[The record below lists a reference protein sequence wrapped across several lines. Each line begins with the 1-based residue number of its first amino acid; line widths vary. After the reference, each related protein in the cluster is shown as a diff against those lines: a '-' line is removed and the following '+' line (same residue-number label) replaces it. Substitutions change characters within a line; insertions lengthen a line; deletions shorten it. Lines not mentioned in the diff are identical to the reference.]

1 MKKRVLVIT
10 AAALVTAATVPAQ
23 AETSLY
29 GSARIAT
36 FYNISQAYDAK
47 TGADAG
53 RYSGFDE
60 HLQSNSV
67 LGANFS
73 NGDVGGKVEFGA
85 GSTGVATRL
94 IYGTWNFVSG
104 KLTVGQDYNSYY
116 QGAAQVHGDDNT
128 LKGYGALWDNRQPQ
142 VRVNLNNGLYFAAI
156 QPYLNTTAVIN
167 PVAGTPNASGAAIP
181 NSESVSNNK
190 IYLPK
195 LNVGYAGKAG
205 AYSYNTGVVG
215 QFYENDSKGKKR
227 ISAIL
232 GYLNGSAAFGSTTV
246 TGNASFAQNA
256 GNLGLA
262 GRLDYNL
269 AKKDDARG
277 FEGFLQVSQKLSDR
291 LKANVGAGYVYDK
304 RGDDKSADDKLA
316 FFINAPVTL
325 AKNVSVT
332 PEFSYYDE
340 LNSTTDV
347 KQAKSYAVGA
357 QFRIDF

>member
-1 MKKRVLVIT
+1 MKKRVLVLT
-10 AAALVTAATVPAQ
+10 AAAMVSAATVPAL
-23 AETSLY
+23 AETNLY
-29 GSARIAT
+29 GSARVAT
-36 FYNISQAYDAK
+36 FYNIGQAYDAK

-53 RYSGFDE
+53 KYSGFDE

-67 LGANFS
+67 LGVNFS
-73 NGDVGGKVEFGA
+73 NGDVGGKVEFG
-85 GSTGVATRL
+85 TGVNTRL
-94 IYGTWNFVSG
+94 LYGTWNFGSG
-104 KLTVGQDYNSYY
+104 RLTVGQDYNSYY
-116 QGAAQVHGDDNT
+116 QGASQVHGDDNA
-128 LKGYGALWDNRQPQ
+128 LKGYGALWDNRLPQ

-156 QPYLNTTAVIN
+156 QPYLNTAAVIN
-167 PVAGTPNASGAAIP
+167 PVAGTPNASGAGIP

-195 LNVGYAGKAG
+195 LNVGYAGKTG
-205 AYSYNTGVVG
+205 AFAYNTGVVG
-215 QFYENDSKGKKR
+215 QFYENANNGKNR
-227 ISAIL
+227 INAIL
-232 GYLNGSAAFGSTTV
+232 GYLTGSAAFGSTTV
-246 TGNASFAQNA
+246 TGNASYAQNA

-269 AKKDDARG
+269 AKKDNARG

-304 RGDDKSADDKLA
+304 RSNDKSADDKLA
-316 FFINAPVTL
+316 LFINAPITL
-325 AKNVSVT
+325 AKNVSIT